1 MNNKE
6 TALYIA
12 ELLDAKKARDLV
24 ILDIGE
30 RSGFADYFV
39 IATAINQRNM
49 QALCDEV
56 EDKLKEIDLDVR
68 SIEGKD
74 SSGWILMDYGDV
86 IVNIFTAD
94 QRDHYQ
100 IEKIWNDC
108 IPVEYQA
115 KQA

>member
-1 MNNKE
+1 MNNKDI
-6 TALYIA
+6 ALHIA
-12 ELLDAKKARDLV
+12 DLLDAKKAFDIV

-30 RSGFADYFV
+30 RSGFADFFV
-39 IATAINQRNM
+39 IATAINPRNM

-56 EDKLKEIDLDVR
+56 EHKLKEMDLLVR
-68 SIEGKD
+68 NIEGKN
-74 SSGWILMDYGDV
+74 SSDWVLMDYGDI
-86 IVNIFTAD
+86 IVNLFTAE

-108 IPVEYQA
+108 ISVEYQA